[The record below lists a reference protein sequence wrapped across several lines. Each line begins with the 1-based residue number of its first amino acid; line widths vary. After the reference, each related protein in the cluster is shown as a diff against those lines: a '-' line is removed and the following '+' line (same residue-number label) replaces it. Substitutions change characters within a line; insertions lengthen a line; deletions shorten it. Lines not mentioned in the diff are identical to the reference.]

1 MMLGNPKQ
9 SRTGFGFSAHDP
21 RRRVLTQVQ
30 ADFRRA
36 AAYVFSL
43 LALAAC
49 AHGESR
55 DSRVVHERLLVL
67 DTHLDTPAHFVRPG
81 WSILE
86 RHDYAQDFSQ
96 VDYPR
101 MVEGGLDGGFWVIYT
116 PQGPRTPEAT
126 AAARAV
132 AQERAGLI
140 RALTEDHPDK
150 FALALRADDAARIAA
165 SGRRVVFVSVENA
178 YPFTGDAGALQAFYD
193 LGVRMV
199 GLAHFANNDFA
210 DSATDPNGPEWNG
223 LSEAGRTLVREAN
236 RLGVVLDASHASDA
250 VLDQLIT
257 LSATPVILSHSGPR
271 GVYDHPRNVDD
282 ARLLRLTASGG
293 VIQINA
299 YGAYLERLPEPSTP
313 RAEALAALNAVFG
326 PFNALTSEGREEYQV
341 RLAAINAAHPPPQ
354 SDFEVFI
361 AHLLYALNLV
371 GVDHVGI
378 GADWD
383 GGGGVAGLEDV
394 AALPRITE
402 RLLAEGYS
410 QNDIAKIWSGNVL
423 RVLRAAEAHAA
434 GEAR

>member
-1 MMLGNPKQ
+1 MRAG
-9 SRTGFGFSAHDP
+9 
-21 RRRVLTQVQ
+21 

-36 AAYVFSL
+36 AACMFGL

-49 AHGESR
+49 AHVESR
-55 DSRVVHERLLVL
+55 DPRAVHERLLVL
-67 DTHLDTPAHFVRPG
+67 DTHLDTPAQFVRPG

-86 RHDYAQDFSQ
+86 RHAAAQDFSQ

-116 PQGPRTPEAT
+116 PQGPRTPEAI

-132 AQERAGLI
+132 ALERARLI
-140 RALTEDHPDK
+140 RALAQDHPDK
-150 FALALRADDAARIAA
+150 FALALRADDAASIAA
-165 SGRRVVFVSVENA
+165 SGRRVVFISVENA
-178 YPFTGDAGALQAFYD
+178 YPFTGDPGALETFYD

-199 GLAHFANNDFA
+199 GPVHFANNDFA

-223 LSEAGRTLVREAN
+223 LSDAGGALVREAN
-236 RLGVVLDASHASDA
+236 RLGIVLDASHASDA
-250 VLDQLIT
+250 VLDQLIA
-257 LSATPVILSHSGPR
+257 LSATPIILSHSGPR
-271 GVYDHPRNVDD
+271 GIYDHPRNVDD
-282 ARLLRLTASGG
+282 ARLLRLAASGG

-299 YGAYLERLPEPSTP
+299 FGAYLERLPAPSAERAAALAQLRTEFGPANTLTP
-313 RAEALAALNAVFG
+313 ILREAYQARLAALNAV
-326 PFNALTSEGREEYQV
+326 
-341 RLAAINAAHPPPQ
+341 HPPPQ

-410 QNDIAKIWSGNVL
+410 ESDIAKIWSGNVL
-423 RVLRAAEAHAA
+423 RVLRAAEAHATGA
-434 GEAR
+434 AR